1 MRQRTVLLLAC
12 ALALGLAS
20 VVLAHQ
26 WLTRVPAV
34 AAAPTVTVVVAR
46 TAIAAGTRLARGDL
60 AETPWPGVATPPG
73 SFATIDLLL
82 ADPGRA
88 VAMRPID
95 PGEPVLASKLAA
107 NSRATLSA
115 QIGDDRRAI
124 TIRVNDVLG
133 VAGFV
138 LPGDRVDVLLTRDL
152 GQDNPI
158 TDVLLQ
164 RVKVLGIDQEASE
177 RKDKPMV
184 ARAVTL
190 EVTPE
195 EAQRVTLAT
204 DVGTLSLSLRNIAD
218 AAELKTR
225 AVSLADL
232 TPARPVAASRGDG
245 GTAVR
250 VLRGTSPT
258 EIRVPHDR

>member
-12 ALALGLAS
+12 ALALGLVS

-26 WLTRVPAV
+26 WLTRVPAT
-34 AAAPTVTVVVAR
+34 AATPTTTVVVAR
-46 TAIAAGTRLARGDL
+46 TALAVGTRLARGDL
-60 AETPWPGVATPPG
+60 AETPWPGAATPPG
-73 SFATIDLLL
+73 SFATIDSLL

-88 VAMRPID
+88 VAVRPIES
-95 PGEPVLASKLAA
+95 GEPVLAAKLGA
-107 NSRATLSA
+107 STRATLST
-115 QIGDDRRAI
+115 QIADDRRAI

-152 GQDNPI
+152 GQDNPV

-164 RVKVLGIDQEASE
+164 RIKVLGVDQEASE

-195 EAQRVTLAT
+195 EAQRVILAT
-204 DVGTLSLSLRNIAD
+204 DVGTLSLSLRNVAD
-218 AAELKTR
+218 AAEVKSRT
-225 AVSLADL
+225 VSLADL
-232 TPARPVAASRGDG
+232 VPARPVAAVAGDG

-250 VLRGTSPT
+250 VLRGTNPSD
-258 EIRVPHDR
+258 IRVPRDR